1 MGKNH
6 EVQYCPSHLV
16 PWSFGIR
23 IHLPSSVMADPS
35 PTALGLSSVGSLMA
49 SGAKSVCCQVG
60 GNPTP
65 GYGGAERRFGAA
77 SLKWVTLLEPE
88 EGREHR
94 N

>member
-1 MGKNH
+1 M
-6 EVQYCPSHLV
+6 P
-16 PWSFGIR
+16 
-23 IHLPSSVMADPS
+23 DPS
-35 PTALGLSSVGSLMA
+35 PMALWLISVGSLVA

-60 GNPTP
+60 GDTVP
-65 GYGGAERRFGAA
+65 GYSGAERRFGAP